1 MRLAGEE
8 PWNEARELDKLHK
21 PKEET
26 SEDEDQRLFDFGKQD
41 LMDFL
46 LFLSDEL
53 GGHYSLSCTS
63 LKGNKTSDCSTV
75 MQKVCFLLCLH
86 RQEDVP

>member
-8 PWNEARELDKLHK
+8 PWNEARESYKLHK
-21 PKEET
+21 PKEEC

-46 LFLSDEL
+46 LLLSDEL
-53 GGHYSLSCTS
+53 GGH
-63 LKGNKTSDCSTV
+63 
-75 MQKVCFLLCLH
+75 
-86 RQEDVP
+86 